1 MRAYTIDSP
10 KLHHVGLG
18 SYHGLGTSPPF
29 KLAKHLPRKRN
40 EQRDGTQGNSLRPVG
55 LHS

>member
-1 MRAYTIDSP
+1 MRAYSIDSP

-18 SYHGLGTSPPF
+18 SYHGLGTSPLF

-40 EQRDGTQGNSLRPVG
+40 EQ
-55 LHS
+55 